1 MEFDSQLRILAV
13 IEIGKMKII
22 SKEFTDFC
30 DFASFF
36 HEISKVIDIQLF
48 HWSQTDIN

>member
-22 SKEFTDFC
+22 FKEFTNFC
-30 DFASFF
+30 DFTSIF
-36 HEISKVIDIQLF
+36 HEIVKVIDIQLC